1 MSSILAGLKILEYR
15 KDRADVK
22 VTVRG
27 NYEVVPTTTVYGK
40 RPIVL
45 ITAVNKGRRP
55 VTLRG
60 AALLS
65 PRKRHYLLCA
75 DSMTAMRDIELTEGK
90 SHQYLMSE
98 DDLKKKH
105 ELTPE
110 KYVACVWDAT
120 GRYYWSHN
128 ILKRLLKLHRVK

>member
-1 MSSILAGLKILEYR
+1 MNITLVLAIWGSILSSILAGLKILEYR

-75 DSMTAMRDIELTEGK
+75 DSMTAMRDIALTEGK

-98 DDLKKKH
+98 DDLKKK
-105 ELTPE
+105 
-110 KYVACVWDAT
+110 A
-120 GRYYWSHN
+120 
-128 ILKRLLKLHRVK
+128 